1 MGPDYQLS
9 GLLPRNQNI
18 MTDDNSYSRSLK
30 DIEFDKSEKYEKE
43 QAVELVK
50 QNCTA
55 NFDESI
61 ELHVRLD
68 IDPSKGDQQ
77 VRSSMVLPNGT
88 GQDKVVAAFV
98 QPEKEDEAKDAGAD
112 KIYGEHE
119 IEEIRNTKKIDFD
132 VAVAT
137 PQMMNKVAKA
147 GPVLGPRGLMPSP
160 KTGTVSEN
168 IGKVIEELKSGKIEF
183 RNDDTGN
190 IHQVVGGEDF
200 SVDEL
205 VENIESFIEHLK
217 KSRPDG
223 VKGRFIDS
231 AYLTST
237 MGPSVK
243 LNIERNPGEL

>member
-1 MGPDYQLS
+1 MSNDK
-9 GLLPRNQNI
+9 
-18 MTDDNSYSRSLK
+18 TYSRNRTESA
-30 DIEFDKSEKYEKE
+30 IDKSKKYEKE
-43 QAVELVK
+43 EAVELIK
-50 QNCTA
+50 DNCTA
-55 NFDESI
+55 NFDESV

-68 IDPSKGDQQ
+68 IDSSKGDQQ

-88 GQDKVVAAFV
+88 GQDKIVAAFV
-98 QPEKEDEAKDAGAD
+98 QPEQEETAKEAGAD

-168 IGKVIEELKSGKIEF
+168 IGEVIEELKSGKIEF

-190 IHQVVGGEDF
+190 IHQVVGREDF
-200 SVDEL
+200 STDEL
-205 VENIESFIEHLK
+205 VENVESFIEHIK

-231 AYLTST
+231 ANLTST

-243 LNIERNPGEL
+243 LKIERNPGEL